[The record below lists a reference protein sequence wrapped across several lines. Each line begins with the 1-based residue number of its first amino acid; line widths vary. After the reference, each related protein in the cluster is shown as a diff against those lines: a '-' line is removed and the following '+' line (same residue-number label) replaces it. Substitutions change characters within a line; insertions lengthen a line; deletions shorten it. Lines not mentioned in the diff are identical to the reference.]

1 MKINENLTT
10 DLKSKM
16 STEFSKNG
24 GGTDRMEV
32 QNGFINSLGENKDK
46 NKKEQVIKRKIKK
59 GVSDKIVGTPKLNKP
74 IGKMYSSIG
83 GESNESTGVGSAGG
97 FEAVKPA
104 SNTVSNLQQVNTQEQ
119 VNTQVKPTPPKVI
132 SNKKPVGVQAPINSN
147 LTREEKYYSKKGFVR
162 GEDFGTF
169 WTWIAPPGSG
179 LQDVSLD
186 KPKQKTI
193 NTLKQI
199 NKSVTTVKP
208 VQPVG
213 VQKPIEQPPV
223 VPTPVIPP
231 LVAVPKVN
239 TKFKIQKTNFGAP
252 IQYQWNNTTGQYVP
266 ITGIPKDT
274 PQSDITTIPFVNEM
288 KKYGGW
294 LDNYQ
299 KKGQVNINAPLF
311 SVTKKEMDEMK
322 QTSFKAPKLTMFSD
336 EAPKPIKNN
345 ESIEDLMEGKNTPT
359 NPSLWSR
366 AKAAAKSKY
375 KVYPSAYA
383 NGFAAK
389 WYKKHG
395 GGWKKKS
402 SNESKEFNEAS
413 SPAQQAAIAINMK
426 KKGIKPKNENV
437 NEDLRNWFK
446 EKWVDVSKKV
456 DGKHPP
462 CGRKDADGKAY
473 PKCRPSKKVSS
484 ETPKVASSY
493 DKDEKKAMTQQ
504 KRRAE
509 KNNPKVGKDNKPTM
523 TKFDNKKVETKE
535 ATGASS
541 AGSYLTTA
549 AWAKSTKKKDWRGK
563 SKTQIPGG
571 KFVQVK
577 EKCKKFPYCN
587 QGDIKSLNIFENETF
602 KKVIKNISEKHGI
615 SENVIKS
622 ILSYE
627 YYNNK

>member
-1 MKINENLTT
+1 M
-10 DLKSKM
+10 
-16 STEFSKNG
+16 
-24 GGTDRMEV
+24 
-32 QNGFINSLGENKDK
+32 
-46 NKKEQVIKRKIKK
+46 IKRKIKK
-59 GVSDKIVGTPKLNKP
+59 GVSDKIVGTPKLKTH

-97 FEAVKPA
+97 FE
-104 SNTVSNLQQVNTQEQ
+104 
-119 VNTQVKPTPPKVI
+119 
-132 SNKKPVGVQAPINSN
+132 
-147 LTREEKYYSKKGFVR
+147 
-162 GEDFGTF
+162 
-169 WTWIAPPGSG
+169 
-179 LQDVSLD
+179 
-186 KPKQKTI
+186 
-193 NTLKQI
+193 
-199 NKSVTTVKP
+199 
-208 VQPVG
+208 
-213 VQKPIEQPPV
+213 
-223 VPTPVIPP
+223 
-231 LVAVPKVN
+231 
-239 TKFKIQKTNFGAP
+239 
-252 IQYQWNNTTGQYVP
+252 
-266 ITGIPKDT
+266 
-274 PQSDITTIPFVNEM
+274 
-288 KKYGGW
+288 
-294 LDNYQ
+294 
-299 KKGQVNINAPLF
+299 APLF

-345 ESIEDLMEGKNTPT
+345 ESIEDLMEGKNTQT

-504 KRRAE
+504 KRREE

-549 AWAKSTKKKDWRGK
+549 ALAKSTKKKDWRGK